1 MIKRPKILILDEA
14 TSSLDVKAEKEV
26 QDALDKIREEY
37 KMTIVV
43 IAHRLSTI
51 KGADRIIMLGCGNIL
66 EMGSH
71 SELIKNPKGEYRK
84 LVDAQIVKELEKKV
98 DEHEEEQEKINKE
111 KTIEEEEI
119 DELSENTSE
128 DN

>member
-1 MIKRPKILILDEA
+1 
-14 TSSLDVKAEKEV
+14 
-26 QDALDKIREEY
+26 
-37 KMTIVV
+37 
-43 IAHRLSTI
+43 
-51 KGADRIIMLGCGNIL
+51 MLGCGNIL
-66 EMGSH
+66 EQGSH
-71 SELIKNPKGEYRK
+71 AELLKNPKGEYRK